1 MSALYLVV
9 AILGL
14 LVAALGGAGLVAAR
28 RLALNL
34 RTDPY
39 HREGDALAAYMPGCS
54 GVVLAAGLLAAAAG
68 GWLWL
73 RPPG

>member
-1 MSALYLVV
+1 MSLLLAL
-9 AILGL
+9 LGML
-14 LVAALGGAGLVAAR
+14 LALLGAAGLVAAR

-39 HREGDALAAYMPGCS
+39 HREGDALVAYLPGCS
-54 GVVLAAGLLAAAAG
+54 GVVLAAGLLAAAG
-68 GWLWL
+68 GAWLWL

>member
-1 MSALYLVV
+1 MSIALTL
-9 AILGL
+9 LGAL
-14 LVAALGGAGLVAAR
+14 LALAGAAGLIAAR

-54 GVVLAAGLLAAAAG
+54 GCLLAIGLIAAAG
-68 GWLWL
+68 GAWLWL

>member
-1 MSALYLVV
+1 MSLLLALAGVLL
-9 AILGL
+9 ALLG
-14 LVAALGGAGLVAAR
+14 AAGLVAAR

-39 HREGDALAAYMPGCS
+39 HREGDALVAYLPGCS
-54 GVVLAAGLLAAAAG
+54 GLMLAVGLLVASG
-68 GWLWL
+68 GAWLWL

>member
-1 MSALYLVV
+1 MSILLALV
-9 AILGL
+9 GG
-14 LVAALGGAGLVAAR
+14 LVALLGAAGLVAAR

-39 HREGDALAAYMPGCS
+39 HREGDALVAYLPGCS
-54 GVVLAAGLLAAAAG
+54 GCLLAVGLLAAAG
-68 GWLWL
+68 GAWLWL